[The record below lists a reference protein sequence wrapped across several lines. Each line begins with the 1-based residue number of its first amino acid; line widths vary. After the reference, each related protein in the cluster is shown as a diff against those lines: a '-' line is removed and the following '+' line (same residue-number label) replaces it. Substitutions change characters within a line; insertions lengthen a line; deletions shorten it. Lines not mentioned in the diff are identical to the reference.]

1 MEMLKM
7 HKSYND
13 NNSNI
18 AEINIKS
25 NLVDF
30 MGESIRESRLIVKDY
45 KFSYSYK
52 MKKHNSKDDE
62 TYKWKY
68 SSSSKK
74 FIDTYNQMLH
84 QISQILKEEHDY
96 LFITDSTSYVV
107 TIKFDDGTKLKR
119 EYGGTGDQISKI
131 LKCVLQMFP
140 QLEEIM
146 F

>member
-52 MKKHNSKDDE
+52 MKN
-62 TYKWKY
+62 
-68 SSSSKK
+68 
-74 FIDTYNQMLH
+74 I
-84 QISQILKEEHDY
+84 ILKMMKPTNGNILH
-96 LFITDSTSYVV
+96 LQRNLLIL
-107 TIKFDDGTKLKR
+107 TIKCFIK
-119 EYGGTGDQISKI
+119 
-131 LKCVLQMFP
+131 FP
-140 QLEEIM
+140 KY
-146 F
+146 

>member
-1 MEMLKM
+1 M

-84 QISQILKEEHDY
+84 QISQILKEEH
-96 LFITDSTSYVV
+96 I
-107 TIKFDDGTKLKR
+107 
-119 EYGGTGDQISKI
+119 
-131 LKCVLQMFP
+131 
-140 QLEEIM
+140 
-146 F
+146 

>member
-30 MGESIRESRLIVKDY
+30 MGESIRESRLIVMDY

-52 MKKHNSKDDE
+52 MK
-62 TYKWKY
+62 
-68 SSSSKK
+68 
-74 FIDTYNQMLH
+74 
-84 QISQILKEEHDY
+84 
-96 LFITDSTSYVV
+96 
-107 TIKFDDGTKLKR
+107 
-119 EYGGTGDQISKI
+119 
-131 LKCVLQMFP
+131 
-140 QLEEIM
+140 
-146 F
+146 